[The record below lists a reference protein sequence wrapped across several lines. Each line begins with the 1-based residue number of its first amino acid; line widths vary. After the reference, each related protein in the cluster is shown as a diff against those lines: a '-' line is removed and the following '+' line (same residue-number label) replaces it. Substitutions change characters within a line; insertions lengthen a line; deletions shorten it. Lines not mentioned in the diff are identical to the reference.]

1 MILNNGEKAYNRV
14 KEERCGS
21 MKIKFDNI
29 TAKTAKYCAFIF
41 TVLLLIG
48 LFFSF
53 LEIPGTE
60 VFYIMAVYTGVLVGL
75 PCYVVLFA
83 AKLYFA
89 RLRAY
94 GYEIPENKKTYGN
107 NLNNLPKTHGAGS
120 SLFAKHSR
128 MGMWMYFAFFVLF
141 LVVDVMYLIKWHFMK
156 DICTFLFT
164 VCLVLDSVWLILA
177 MILRRQRNTVKY
189 RDDVECDK
197 TRKERLNLE
206 NIIVFAIFWAIV
218 CTVACIQAV
227 TTTKYMDKVQGKD
240 AQVAAEVNVCE
251 MYQSGNIKE
260 WFDGEN
266 LRMD

>member
-1 MILNNGEKAYNRV
+1 
-14 KEERCGS
+14 

-29 TAKTAKYCAFIF
+29 TAKTAKYCALIF
-41 TVLLLIG
+41 TVFLLIG
-48 LFFSF
+48 LVFSF

-60 VFYIMAVYTGVLVGL
+60 VFYIMTVYTGVLVGL

-94 GYEIPENKKTYGN
+94 GYEIPDNKKIYGN
-107 NLNNLPKTHGAGS
+107 NLNNLPKMREAGS
-120 SLFAKHSR
+120 SLFAKHSWI
-128 MGMWMYFAFFVLF
+128 GMWMYFACFVLF

-177 MILRRQRNTVKY
+177 IILRRQRNTEKY

-218 CTVACIQAV
+218 CAVACIQAV
-227 TTTKYMDKVQGKD
+227 TTTKYMDKARMEN
-240 AQVAAEVNVCE
+240 AQVAASELKMADDVVRLE
-251 MYQSGNIKE
+251 YYE
-260 WFDGEN
+260 
-266 LRMD
+266 

>member
-1 MILNNGEKAYNRV
+1 
-14 KEERCGS
+14 

-29 TAKTAKYCAFIF
+29 TAKTAKYCALIF
-41 TVLLLIG
+41 TVFLLIG
-48 LFFSF
+48 LVFSF

-60 VFYIMAVYTGVLVGL
+60 VFYIMTVYTGVLVGL

-94 GYEIPENKKTYGN
+94 GYEIPDNKKIYGN
-107 NLNNLPKTHGAGS
+107 NLNNLPKMREAGS
-120 SLFAKHSR
+120 SLFAKHSWIW
-128 MGMWMYFAFFVLF
+128 MWMYFACFVLF

-177 MILRRQRNTVKY
+177 IILRRQRNTEKY

-218 CTVACIQAV
+218 CALVSNLAV
-227 TTTKYMDKVQGKD
+227 STTKYMYKTQMGDK
-240 AQVAAEVNVCE
+240 QVAASELKMADDVVRLE
-251 MYQSGNIKE
+251 YYE
-260 WFDGEN
+260 
-266 LRMD
+266 